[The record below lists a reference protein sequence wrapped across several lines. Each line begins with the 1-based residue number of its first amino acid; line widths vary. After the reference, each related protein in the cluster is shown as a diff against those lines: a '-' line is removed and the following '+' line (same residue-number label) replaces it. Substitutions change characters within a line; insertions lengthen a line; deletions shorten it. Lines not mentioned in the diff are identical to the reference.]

1 MRVQTDRRLWCAVWA
16 LAFVA
21 TASRIEAQ
29 DASATRTTG
38 ATRQLQAADLK
49 GWKTIRQSVLS
60 NDGKWFAY
68 VLAPNEGDASV
79 VIRSTSTDGKE
90 MKFPIGDVTG
100 GGRGGAPAAGRGGDA
115 GASPSLAISGDSR
128 WVAFTIYPSS
138 ASGRSARGRGGPGR
152 SGSPQESSAAPVQNK
167 LGLVNLAT
175 GEKKEFDAVRRFA
188 FNGDKPT
195 WLAMHGYPPPAA
207 QGAAG
212 ATTAP
217 TGRGGNGAALAGR
230 STGTDLV
237 LYNLASGDAVNVGNV
252 AEFGFDDSGE
262 WLAYTIDARDE
273 IGNGVQLRNMR
284 TDVVRP
290 IDSDRAVYRQLVWA
304 DSLAA
309 LAVLRGR
316 IDSTAHDTLYS
327 VLSFTNLAAPTLKKV
342 VFDAAEH
349 RDFPAGMKVAVE
361 RAPHLADDLS
371 AVFFGIREAK
381 SADAIVATRGSS
393 IIQAGAPGMGGTIN
407 QPRVNEA
414 QEENPSLILWHG
426 KDPRLQSQQIVQE
439 AQDRA
444 YSYLSEYRFGDG
456 KFVRLADDALR
467 TVNLTG
473 HDHYAYGIDT
483 REYDLEQSYDGR
495 AFQDVYGVDL
505 GSGQRK
511 LLLKKHVASTL
522 MPSPNGRRILFWD
535 DDAQWSV
542 LDVATGDKRVIS
554 RGVPAVFAD
563 TSDDHNN
570 IVTPPDPPVAWS
582 KDGNSVLVS
591 DAFDVWK
598 LPVNGNGVATNLTVD
613 GKQSQIRYQ
622 RLYPFG
628 GAGRQSP
635 NGGGRGGRG
644 GRGGAGFTD
653 GVDLSQPL
661 YFSMYGEWT
670 KKEGLARVDAAKPGA
685 QRLVW
690 DDAKYSFEKAKDADV
705 FAFTRQTAIEF
716 PNYYVA
722 GADLTKP
729 ATSAAAM
736 KAARQLTDANPQQK
750 EFAWTS
756 GVRLIDYTSDKGDKL
771 QGALYLPANYE
782 PGKKYP
788 LLVTIYEKR
797 SNLAHSYVTPNE
809 TSTPNRSIYTSRG
822 YAVLDPDIVYRVND
836 PGMSAVWCVIPA
848 VKAAI
853 ATGMIDSTN
862 VGLWGH
868 SWGGYQ
874 TAFLVTQTHIFKA
887 AIAGA
892 PLTDMV
898 SMYGSIYWN
907 TGGAD
912 QAIFESSQG
921 RFKGNYIDNYD
932 AYIRNS
938 PNFHAKNVTTPLII
952 LSDDKDGAVDFNQG
966 ITYFNTLR
974 QLGKDVILL
983 EYVGENHGLAR
994 PINQKDYAMRQKDWF
1009 DHYLKGTPAPDW
1021 MTKGIPR
1028 IKMDEYWRSLKANQ
1042 TVVP

>member
-1 MRVQTDRRLWCAVWA
+1 MRVTAGRRRWHVAWA
-16 LAFVA
+16 LLLV
-21 TASRIEAQ
+21 TS
-29 DASATRTTG
+29 ASAIQAQEPTALRG
-38 ATRQLQAADLK
+38 PTRQMQPADLK
-49 GWKTIRQSVLS
+49 AWKSIRQSVLS

-79 VIRSTSTDGKE
+79 VIRSTGPDGKE
-90 MKFPIGDVTG
+90 MKFPIGDASG
-100 GGRGGAPAAGRGGDA
+100 GGRGGAPAGRGGEGA
-115 GASPSLAISGDSR
+115 GSASLAISGDSR
-128 WVAFTIYPSS
+128 WVAFTIYPPST
-138 ASGRSARGRGGPGR
+138 AGRGGRGRGAGR
-152 SGSPQESSAAPVQNK
+152 GGATQENAVTPPQNK
-167 LGLVNLAT
+167 LGLVNVAT
-175 GEKKEFDAVRRFA
+175 GAEKEFAAVRRFA
-188 FNGDKPT
+188 FNGDKPA
-195 WLAMHGYPPPAA
+195 WIAMQSYAPPAA
-207 QGAAG
+207 LSAASTGAPG
-212 ATTAP
+212 
-217 TGRGGNGAALAGR
+217 GRGGNGTTTARNA
-230 STGTDLV
+230 GTDLV
-237 LYNLASGDAVNVGNV
+237 LYNLASGEAVNVGNV
-252 AEFGFDDSGE
+252 AEFGFDESGE

-284 TDVVRP
+284 TDVVRA
-290 IDSDRAVYRQLVWA
+290 IDSDRALYRQLAWA
-304 DSLAA
+304 DSLPA

-316 IDSTAHDTLYS
+316 VDSTAHDTIYS
-327 VLSFTNLAAPTLKKV
+327 VLTFTSLGAPAFKKT

-349 RDFPAGMKVAVE
+349 REFPRGMEVAEE

-371 AVFFGIREAK
+371 AVFFGIREARTPNLT
-381 SADAIVATRGSS
+381 VAGRGSS

-414 QEENPSLILWHG
+414 QEENPSLILWNA
-426 KDPRLQSQQIVQE
+426 KDSRLQSQQIVQE
-439 AQDRA
+439 AQDR
-444 YSYLSEYRFGDG
+444 SFSFLSEYRIGDDR
-456 KFVRLADDALR
+456 FVRLADDSLR
-467 TVNLTG
+467 TVNLIG
-473 HDHYAYGIDT
+473 HDRSAYGIDT
-483 REYDLEQSYDGR
+483 RDYDWAQSFDGR
-495 AFQDVYGVDL
+495 AYQDVYAVDL
-505 GSGQRK
+505 ATGQHK
-511 LLLKKHVASTL
+511 LLLKKHLASAL
-522 MPSPNGRRILFWD
+522 MPSPSGRQMLFWS

-542 LDVATGDKRVIS
+542 VDVATGEKRAIS

-591 DAFDVWK
+591 DGFDVWK
-598 LPVNGNGVATNLTVD
+598 LPVNGGGAATNLTVD
-613 GKQSQIRYQ
+613 GKQNQIRYQ
-622 RLYPFG
+622 RLYAFG
-628 GAGRQSP
+628 GAGRQSSP
-635 NGGGRGGRG
+635 GGGRGGRG
-644 GRGGAGFTD
+644 GRGGAGFAD

-670 KKEGLARVDAAKPGA
+670 KKEGLARVDAARPGA
-685 QRLVW
+685 QRLAW

-705 FAFTRQTAIEF
+705 YLFTRQTAIDF

-722 GADLTKP
+722 GAELTKP
-729 ATSAAAM
+729 ATSASAM
-736 KAARQLTDANPQQK
+736 KAARQITDADPQQK

-756 GVRLIDYTSDKGDKL
+756 GVRLVNYTSDKGDKL

-836 PGMSAVWCVIPA
+836 PGMSAVWCVVPA

-853 ATGMIDSTN
+853 ATGIVDSTN
-862 VGLWGH
+862 MGLWGH

-898 SMYGSIYWN
+898 SMYSSIYWN
-907 TGGAD
+907 TGGTN

-921 RFKGNYIDNYD
+921 RFKGNVADNFD

-938 PNFHAKNVTTPLII
+938 PVFHAKNVTTPLII

-974 QLGKDVILL
+974 QMGKNVILL

-1009 DHYLKGTPAPDW
+1009 DHYLEGAPAPDW

-1028 IKMDEYWRSLKANQ
+1028 IKMDDYWRSLKANQ